1 MENKIFNLLKINTY
15 STQKPVLKPLDIKT
29 PHIKNSPPV
38 LTGLN
43 IKDNASGLSPIKP
56 TLIKPLQLF
65 GNQNNFNQNLS
76 IIENGVSLENI
87 NAIKKFEGKTWLG
100 KLPSNS
106 NRDVAVI
113 IPKGVDYSKPF
124 EIMYYFHGHNGKLDK
139 ILTDPNKGLE
149 KNIKDMPKDKNV
161 IIVIPQGPPKD
172 KDYTWMNNKNGEDM
186 SKFQDETINVVKNKL
201 GINPYISSITVQGH
215 SAGGRPIMN
224 AANQGTLRADKI
236 NLLDSSYGTWAS
248 QTYNSYK
255 KVNPDVKFNIVYIP
269 GTQTQ
274 SDALN
279 LQGKQGV
286 TLYKSRV
293 DHGSVPKAFFGI

>member
-1 MENKIFNLLKINTY
+1 MENKISNILKTNLY
-15 STQKPVLKPLDIKT
+15 SPKKTILKPLEINTK
-29 PHIKNSPPV
+29 PLN
-38 LTGLN
+38 GLN
-43 IKDNASGLSPIKP
+43 IKDNISGITLKKP
-56 TLIKPLQLF
+56 VLVNPLQLF
-65 GNQNNFNQNLS
+65 NNQNNSGQNLS
-76 IIENGVSLENI
+76 IIEKGVSSENI
-87 NAIKKFEGKTWLG
+87 NAIKKFEGKTWIG

-139 ILTDPNKGLE
+139 ILADPNKGLE
-149 KNIKDMPKDKNV
+149 KNIKDMPQNKNV

-186 SKFQDETINVVKNKL
+186 SKFQSETINVIKNKL
-201 GINPYISSITVQGH
+201 GINPFISSITVQGH

-224 AANQGTLRADKI
+224 AALQGTLKADKI
-236 NLLDSSYGTWAS
+236 DLLDSSYGTWAS
-248 QTYNSYK
+248 QTYDSYK
-255 KVNPDVKFNIVYIP
+255 KINPNVKLNVVYIP

-274 SDALN
+274 SDALS

-286 TLYKSRV
+286 TLYKSKV
-293 DHGSVPKAFFGI
+293 DHGSVPKTFFGI